1 LQPSRIASNFVTQLR
16 FDSFTRITLIMPNT
30 TRAITAAI
38 IVAIAPR
45 VLLAQTAPA
54 PAAPAAPAAAAPAAP
69 AVPALSDLL
78 TGWGLTTSGEFAAS
92 YYHSNG
98 YPGSD
103 WREFDQDHDSFQLD
117 EAGLQIGYQPKQ
129 GVGGYVD
136 VIAGTDAQILSLA
149 EGGSGNSV
157 DVRQAYLQY
166 ATGPLTFI
174 AGKFVTMAGAEVIN
188 PALNTNFSRSLL
200 FTQLEPLD
208 HTGLRATYAA
218 TDTLSISIGVN
229 NGWNYTDLS
238 TSGSKTG
245 EFNATWTPNK
255 IVSLA
260 VTGYFGK
267 DFAAYNGQ
275 ELSLIDFVGTY
286 NVTSALTLILNADL
300 KQTSGN
306 GLDGDDQTT
315 HTNGFAG
322 YANYGINDSM
332 RVSVR
337 GEYLNYVGYGHAL
350 EGTVTFGYSPVKN
363 LEFRAELRY
372 DKLSDGLVD
381 AGAFYLRS
389 RAENESEDEVDA
401 NNNTE
406 FALQGVYKFSLP

>member
-1 LQPSRIASNFVTQLR
+1 MRNS
-16 FDSFTRITLIMPNT
+16 
-30 TRAITAAI
+30 TRAITAAV

-45 VLLAQTAPA
+45 LLLAADAP
-54 PAAPAAPAAAAPAAP
+54 AAAPAAP

-98 YPGSD
+98 YPGST
-103 WREFDQDHDSFQLD
+103 WRGFDQNHDSFQLD
-117 EAGLQIGYQPKQ
+117 EAGLQIGYQPKS
-129 GVGGYVD
+129 GIGGFVD
-136 VIAGTDAQILSLA
+136 VIAGTDAQILSLN

-166 ATGPLTFI
+166 ATGPLTII
-174 AGKFVTMAGAEVIN
+174 AGKYVTMAGAEVIN
-188 PALNTNFSRSLL
+188 PAQNTNYSRSLL
-200 FTQLEPLD
+200 FWELEPLD
-208 HTGLRATYAA
+208 HTGIRATYAA
-218 TDTLSISIGVN
+218 TDTLSISVGVN

-260 VTGYFGK
+260 VTGYVGK
-267 DFAAYNGQ
+267 DNVLYDGQ

-286 NVTSALTLILNADL
+286 NVTSALTLQLNADF

-306 GLDGDDQTT
+306 GMAGNDPTT
-315 HTNGFAG
+315 HVNGFAG
-322 YANYGINDSM
+322 YANYAISDAL

-337 GEYLNYVGYGHAL
+337 GEYLSYLGAGHAL
-350 EGTVTFGYSPVKN
+350 EGTLTLGYSPVKN
-363 LEFRAELRY
+363 FEVRAELRY
-372 DKLSDGLVD
+372 DKLSDGLVNS
-381 AGAFYLRS
+381 GAFYV
-389 RAENESEDEVDA
+389 RANPGATDQIDA
-401 NNNTE
+401 NNNSE

>member
-1 LQPSRIASNFVTQLR
+1 MRK
-16 FDSFTRITLIMPNT
+16 T

-45 VLLAQTAPA
+45 LLLAADAP
-54 PAAPAAPAAAAPAAP
+54 AAAPAAP

-78 TGWGLTTSGEFAAS
+78 TAWGLTVTGDAAAS

-98 YPGSD
+98 YPGST
-103 WREFDQDHDSFQLD
+103 WRGFDQDHDSFQLD

-129 GVGGYVD
+129 GIGAFVD
-136 VIAGTDAQILSLA
+136 IIAGTDAQILNENESA
-149 EGGSGNSV
+149 TKSGSTSASSV
-157 DVRQAYLQY
+157 DARQAYLQY
-166 ATGPLTFI
+166 ATGPLTII
-174 AGKFVTMAGAEVIN
+174 AGKYVTMAGAEVIN
-188 PALNTNFSRSLL
+188 PSQDTNFSRSLL
-200 FTQLEPLD
+200 FWELEPLD
-208 HTGLRATYAA
+208 HTGIRATYAA
-218 TDTLSISIGVN
+218 TDTLSISVGVN

-267 DFAAYNGQ
+267 DDVLYDGQ
-275 ELSLIDFVGTY
+275 ELSLIDIVGTY
-286 NVTSALTLILNADL
+286 NVTSALTLILNADF
-300 KQTSGN
+300 KQSSGN
-306 GLDGDDQTT
+306 GISGDDATT
-315 HTNGFAG
+315 HINGFAG
-322 YANYGINDSM
+322 YANYAINDAL

-337 GEYLNYVGYGHAL
+337 GEYLSYLGAGHAI
-350 EGTVTFGYSPVKN
+350 EGTVTLGYTPVKN
-363 LEFRAELRY
+363 FEVRAELRY

-381 AGAFYLRS
+381 AGAFYV
-389 RAENESEDEVDA
+389 RANPGDEDEIDA

>member
-1 LQPSRIASNFVTQLR
+1 MR
-16 FDSFTRITLIMPNT
+16 NT
-30 TRAITAAI
+30 TRAITAAV

-45 VLLAQTAPA
+45 LLLAAD
-54 PAAPAAPAAAAPAAP
+54 APAAAPAPP

-98 YPGSD
+98 YPGSE
-103 WREFDQDHDSFQLD
+103 WRGFDQDHDSFQLD

-129 GVGGYVD
+129 GIGGFVD
-136 VIAGTDAQILSLA
+136 VIAGTDAQILNENESVTKS
-149 EGGSGNSV
+149 GSTSASSV
-157 DVRQAYLQY
+157 DARQAYLQY
-166 ATGPLTFI
+166 ATGPLTII

-188 PALNTNFSRSLL
+188 PSQNTNYSRSLL
-200 FTQLEPLD
+200 FWELEPLD

-218 TDTLSISIGVN
+218 TDTLSVTVGVN

-267 DFAAYNGQ
+267 DNVLYDGQ

-286 NVTSALTLILNADL
+286 NVTSALTLILNADF
-300 KQTSGN
+300 KQSSGN
-306 GLDGDDQTT
+306 GNAGDDLTT
-315 HTNGFAG
+315 HVNGFAG
-322 YANYGINDSM
+322 YANYAISDAL

-337 GEYLNYVGYGHAL
+337 GEYLSYLGAGHAI
-350 EGTVTFGYSPVKN
+350 EGTVTLGYTPVKN
-363 LEFRAELRY
+363 FEVRCELRY
-372 DKLSDGLVD
+372 DKLSDGLVNSGLFYTRSLATDTTD
-381 AGAFYLRS
+381 AT
-389 RAENESEDEVDA
+389 DA

>member
-1 LQPSRIASNFVTQLR
+1 MR
-16 FDSFTRITLIMPNT
+16 NT
-30 TRAITAAI
+30 TRAITAAV

-45 VLLAQTAPA
+45 LLLAADAP
-54 PAAPAAPAAAAPAAP
+54 AAAPAAP

-98 YPGSD
+98 YPGST
-103 WREFDQDHDSFQLD
+103 WRGFDQDHDSFQLD

-129 GVGGYVD
+129 GIGGYVD
-136 VIAGTDAQILSLA
+136 VIAGTDAQILSLN

-166 ATGPLTFI
+166 ATGPLTII
-174 AGKFVTMAGAEVIN
+174 AGKYVTMAGAEVIN
-188 PALNTNFSRSLL
+188 PALNTNYSRSLL
-200 FTQLEPLD
+200 FWELEPLD
-208 HTGLRATYAA
+208 HTGIRATYAA
-218 TDTLSISIGVN
+218 TDTLSISVGVN

-255 IVSLA
+255 IVSVA

-267 DFAAYNGQ
+267 DEVLFDGQ
-275 ELSLIDFVGTY
+275 ELSLIDVVATY
-286 NVTSALTLILNADL
+286 NVTSALTLQLNADF
-300 KQTSGN
+300 KQTSG
-306 GLDGDDQTT
+306 DGNLGTDATT
-315 HTNGFAG
+315 HINGFAG
-322 YANYGINDSM
+322 YANYGISDAF

-337 GEYLNYVGYGHAL
+337 GEYLSYLNAGHAI
-350 EGTVTFGYSPVKN
+350 EGTVTLGYTPVKN
-363 LEFRAELRY
+363 FEVRAELRY
-372 DKLSDGLVD
+372 DKLSDGLVN
-381 AGAFYLRS
+381 AGAFYV
-389 RAENESEDEVDA
+389 RANPATDDEIDA

>member
-1 LQPSRIASNFVTQLR
+1 MR
-16 FDSFTRITLIMPNT
+16 NT
-30 TRAITAAI
+30 TRAITAAV

-45 VLLAQTAPA
+45 LLLATDA
-54 PAAPAAPAAAAPAAP
+54 PAAPAAPA
-69 AVPALSDLL
+69 VPGLSDLL

-98 YPGSD
+98 YPGST
-103 WREFDQDHDSFQLD
+103 WRGFDQDHDSFQLD
-117 EAGLQIGYQPKQ
+117 EAGLQIGYQPKS
-129 GVGGYVD
+129 GIGGFVD
-136 VIAGTDAQILSLA
+136 VIAGTDAQILNENESLSKA
-149 EGGSGNSV
+149 GTGPSSASAV

-166 ATGPLTFI
+166 ATGPLTII

-188 PALNTNFSRSLL
+188 PAQNTNFSRSLL
-200 FTQLEPLD
+200 FWELEPLD
-208 HTGLRATYAA
+208 HTGLRATYAV
-218 TDTLSISIGVN
+218 TDTVSVSVGVN
-229 NGWNYTDLS
+229 NGWNYTDVS

-255 IVSLA
+255 IVSVA

-267 DFAAYNGQ
+267 DDVLFDGQ
-275 ELSLIDFVGTY
+275 ELSLIDVVGTY
-286 NVTSALTLILNADL
+286 NVTSALTLILNADF

-306 GLDGDDQTT
+306 GIAGDDATT
-315 HTNGFAG
+315 HINGFAA

-337 GEYLNYVGYGHAL
+337 GEYLDYVGAGHAL
-350 EGTVTFGYSPVKN
+350 EGTLTFGYTPVKN
-363 LEFRAELRY
+363 FELRAELRY

-381 AGAFYLRS
+381 SGAFYT
-389 RAENESEDEVDA
+389 RALATGTEPTVDA
-401 NNNTE
+401 NNNSE